1 MSDCFGAN
9 SYCCAPEHVIDC
21 VNPNVAQIFV
31 ENWRVQNQQ
40 KTLIDHNSALIL

>member
-21 VNPNVAQIFV
+21 VNPNVAQFFV
-31 ENWRVQNQQ
+31 ENQQ
-40 KTLIDHNSALIL
+40 KTLVDHNSALIL

>member
-31 ENWRVQNQQ
+31 ENLVGIKPTIN
-40 KTLIDHNSALIL
+40 TY